1 MYWQCKASDN
11 VESKCDYKASQPNP
25 YITGN
30 DLKRLKRLNL
40 FESSMLQIN
49 DMQYLKIEEK
59 DLVNLTSK
67 SQWRKERST
76 CCEYTSHMKRFVFLL
91 KKNFFFSHF
100 PTRRQLQ
107 NPAQSETHRKSA

>member
-1 MYWQCKASDN
+1 MVESVEIEGVRVYWQCKASDN
-11 VESKCDYKASQPNP
+11 VESKCDYKASQPNT

-49 DMQYLKIEEK
+49 DMQYLKVEEG
-59 DLVNLTSK
+59 DLVNLSSK

-76 CCEYTSHMKRFVFLL
+76 CCEYAFYNFLL
-91 KKNFFFSHF
+91 IK
-100 PTRRQLQ
+100 
-107 NPAQSETHRKSA
+107 